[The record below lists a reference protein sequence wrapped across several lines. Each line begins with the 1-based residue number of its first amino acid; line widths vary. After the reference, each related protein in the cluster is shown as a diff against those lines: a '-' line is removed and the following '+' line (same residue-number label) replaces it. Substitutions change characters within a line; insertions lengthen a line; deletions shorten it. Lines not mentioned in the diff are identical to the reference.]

1 MPDLEHH
8 FIQTN
13 DITLHTVMAGPADGP
28 LVLLLH
34 GFPEFWYGWRNQIP
48 ALAAAGFRVWAP
60 DQRGYNLSDKP
71 RGVAAYG
78 LGQLTA
84 DVLGLIDAAGHE
96 RVYLAG
102 HDWGA
107 MVAWGVALLAPER
120 LHHLAILNV
129 PHPVVARRHLTTDP
143 RQMAR
148 STYAMFFQL
157 PWLPEAMVRAFDWR
171 LMARTLRQT
180 SLPGA
185 FSDDDL
191 AIYRRAW
198 AQPGAM
204 TAMLNWYRAAARPP
218 DREWPSPRVYAPTT
232 IIWGKQDFAL
242 RRVMAEESAALCEQ
256 GELIWLPDNTH
267 WIQHEAA
274 ETVNRILIDRCGGP
288 R

>member
-8 FIQTN
+8 FIQAN
-13 DITLHTVMAGPADGP
+13 GITLHIVMAGPADGP
-28 LVLLLH
+28 LVILLH
-34 GFPEFWYGWRNQIP
+34 GFPEFWYGWRYQIP

-71 RGVAAYG
+71 RGVGAYA
-78 LGQLTA
+78 LGRLTA
-84 DVLGLIDAAGHE
+84 DAMGLIDASDHE

-107 MVAWGVALLAPER
+107 MVAWGVALLAPQR
-120 LHHLAILNV
+120 LHHVAILNV

-143 RQMAR
+143 RQMGR
-148 STYAMFFQL
+148 SLYAMFFQL

-171 LMARTLRQT
+171 LMARALRRT

-185 FSDDDL
+185 FTDIDL
-191 AIYRRAW
+191 EHYRRAW

-218 DREWPSPRVYAPTT
+218 DREWPGPHVVPPTT
-232 IIWGKQDFAL
+232 VIWGKRDFAL
-242 RRVMAEESAALCEQ
+242 RSVMAEESVGLCRQ

-267 WIQHEAA
+267 WVQHEAA
-274 ETVNRILIDRCGGP
+274 DTVNRILIKRFGGP